1 MSPTRPNANSTWI
14 AFSAITLLLLLA
26 AWITIENTRKL
37 RSQSNLVVHTNEVV
51 RQLQSIS
58 LTASLQLIDARRN
71 LADLGSDA
79 PGDSVYADVLD
90 SQIQQL
96 RNLVADN
103 EVQRKSA
110 DLLQLQSQ
118 SFKKE
123 VDRTSKAAATTMSE
137 FSNAIRSADESFK
150 ELLDKCNSMRDYELQ
165 LLGTRSLDSER
176 IFRST
181 IGSQIASSAIGIISC
196 YVALALTRRIYRRE
210 LEFAADRL
218 QQEEQ
223 TIFLL
228 NSSGDGICGL
238 DQAGTCTIINE
249 SGAKMLGYSP
259 ADLLGQKF
267 LKLIVAPADDQA
279 SQEIDQQLAKALRGQ
294 TTVASAEDT
303 MFRRQD
309 GSLLDVAYTVSPWK
323 RYGQTEGVVI
333 SYSDIRE
340 RKTSE
345 RQVERARQEAELA
358 RQIAEEANTAKSN
371 FLANM
376 SHELRTP
383 LNAVIMYSEM
393 LQEDATDMQL
403 DVFAKDLSRIHVAGR
418 HLLALVNGVLDLAK
432 IEAGKMELFI
442 EEADIEAAVE
452 DVVNTVRNLVEKNSN
467 EFVVHIQAR
476 GTIQTDVTKFRQILL
491 NLLSNAAKFTSDG
504 KVQLTVSVIDSD
516 SASSLKQP
524 EWLLIEVKDDG
535 VGIPPDKLSALFVP
549 FVQAEKSTS
558 KDYGGTGLGLALV
571 KQFVELMG
579 GEIDVESNVGSGS
592 TFTVRLPRNISKAE
606 TVKEVVPSTANV
618 DVVIIDDDQN
628 VRDFV
633 SRALRAD
640 GIRTMVAN
648 DGEAGFE
655 LVSRVRPRLVVLDV
669 LMPKMDGWTVLS
681 KLKADAAT
689 TNIPVVLLTIA
700 GQTELGYS
708 LGAQEYLMKPVSKD
722 ELIAVARRLGVR
734 SETPTLLVIDDD
746 PGTQELVSRVLAKE
760 GWQLSF
766 AENGKAAL
774 NALQSDLQPDMILLD
789 LQMPVM
795 DGFDFLEALRAG
807 AATTDAPIVVLTS
820 LDLTSGE
827 KAWLSERV
835 ATILEKGGQS
845 PTSLLEILRSSIKQR
860 LSSI

>member
-1 MSPTRPNANSTWI
+1 
-14 AFSAITLLLLLA
+14 
-26 AWITIENTRKL
+26 
-37 RSQSNLVVHTNEVV
+37 
-51 RQLQSIS
+51 
-58 LTASLQLIDARRN
+58 
-71 LADLGSDA
+71 
-79 PGDSVYADVLD
+79 
-90 SQIQQL
+90 
-96 RNLVADN
+96 
-103 EVQRKSA
+103 
-110 DLLQLQSQ
+110 
-118 SFKKE
+118 
-123 VDRTSKAAATTMSE
+123 
-137 FSNAIRSADESFK
+137 
-150 ELLDKCNSMRDYELQ
+150 
-165 LLGTRSLDSER
+165 
-176 IFRST
+176 
-181 IGSQIASSAIGIISC
+181 
-196 YVALALTRRIYRRE
+196 
-210 LEFAADRL
+210 
-218 QQEEQ
+218 
-223 TIFLL
+223 
-228 NSSGDGICGL
+228 
-238 DQAGTCTIINE
+238 
-249 SGAKMLGYSP
+249 MLGYSP

-442 EEADIEAAVE
+442 EEADIEASVE

-606 TVKEVVPSTANV
+606 TVKEVVPSTANI

>member
-137 FSNAIRSADESFK
+137 FGNAIRSADESFK

-165 LLGTRSLDSER
+165 LLGSRSLDSER

-606 TVKEVVPSTANV
+606 TVKEVVPSTANI

>member
-137 FSNAIRSADESFK
+137 FGNAIRSADESFK

-165 LLGTRSLDSER
+165 LLGSRSLDSER

>member
-137 FSNAIRSADESFK
+137 FGNAIRSADESFK

-165 LLGTRSLDSER
+165 LLGSRSLDSER

-845 PTSLLEILRSSIKQR
+845 PTSLLEVLRSSIKQR